1 MDKEISN
8 LLTQQYKYVLFSRE
22 TIIGYLKT
30 ISNEDFLTENSS
42 FGRGSI
48 RNLLVHICDTYS
60 AWIGKRSLGIP
71 LAFLPFDNYANLE
84 ECIAYFEKVDGY
96 IHQFI
101 NKFSADYLQEID
113 IDRNNGEVLKLS
125 PLQLFTHVTTH
136 EFHHKGQI
144 MSLSR
149 HLGYTPVDADI
160 IR

>member
-1 MDKEISN
+1 MLE
-8 LLTQQYKYVLFSRE
+8 QQYGFVLFSRNTMLE
-22 TIIGYLKT
+22 YIKT
-30 ISNEDFLTENSS
+30 ISAEDFVTDNST

-60 AWIGKRSLGIP
+60 AWIGERTLGYNI
-71 LAFLPFDNYANLE
+71 NYASFETYKNLDD
-84 ECIAYFEKVDGY
+84 CISYFDKVDGY
-96 IHQFI
+96 MHQFFE
-101 NKFSADYLQEID
+101 KLKSDHEQEID
-113 IDRNNGEVLKLS
+113 IFRNGETLKIS
-125 PLQLFTHVTTH
+125 PLRLFTHVITH

>member
-1 MDKEISN
+1 M
-8 LLTQQYKYVLFSRE
+8 LQQQYDFVLYSRN
-22 TIIGYLKT
+22 TILEYIKT
-30 ISNEDFLTENSS
+30 ISAEDFVTDNST

-60 AWIGKRSLGIP
+60 AWIGERALGYNI
-71 LAFLPFDNYANLE
+71 NYASFETYKHLDD
-84 ECIAYFEKVDGY
+84 CINYFSKVDGY
-96 IHQFI
+96 MHRFFE
-101 NKFSADYLQEID
+101 KFKSDYELEID
-113 IDRNNGEVLKLS
+113 IFRNGETLKIS
-125 PLQLFTHVTTH
+125 PLRLFTHVITH

>member
-1 MDKEISN
+1 MID
-8 LLTQQYKYVLFSRE
+8 LLAQQYNLVLYSRN
-22 TIIGYLKT
+22 TILDYIKT
-30 ISNEDFLTENSS
+30 ISEEDFLQEHST

-60 AWIGKRSLGIP
+60 AWIGERALNKIID
-71 LAFLPFDNYANLE
+71 FKPFEDYKNLDVCILYFDVVNAYLSEFFKAYADNYNAV
-84 ECIAYFEKVDGY
+84 IK
-96 IHQFI
+96 I
-101 NKFSADYLQEID
+101 N
-113 IDRNNGEVLKLS
+113 RNGQIINVS
-125 PLQLFTHVTTH
+125 PINLFTHVITH